1 MNIYTLPISHNINV
15 KCLVKKE
22 NNVISIVYQVIFDNK
37 NTVVNCDHLEIEI
50 HMSDQASEQV
60 DHNMMI
66 GKNKSDIVLYSKID
80 NIFLDEEKFKK
91 LRINIKTK
99 RG

>member
-1 MNIYTLPISHNINV
+1 MKPISIKISEKINIR
-15 KCLVKKE
+15 CLVRKE
-22 NNVISIVYQVIFDNK
+22 NNVINIDYQVHFDNK
-37 NTVVNCDHLEIEI
+37 NTVVNCNNLEIEI
-50 HMSDQASEQV
+50 NMSDLASEQV
-60 DHNMMI
+60 DHYRLI
-66 GKNKSDIVLYSKID
+66 GKNDSNYILYSKID